1 MECAAMKRMKLLRPY
16 SSYRAGQIVDVPG
29 GLAADWIARK
39 IAVEDKQAPLIE
51 TASVERPVETA
62 DATPRRRRRT

>member
-1 MECAAMKRMKLLRPY
+1 MECPKVKKMKLLRPY
-16 SSYRAGQIVDVPG
+16 SSYRAGQVVEVPG

-39 IAVEDKQAPLIE
+39 IAIEDKQSELIE
-51 TASVERPVETA
+51 TAAVDLKVETA

>member
-1 MECAAMKRMKLLRPY
+1 MKRMKLLRPY
-16 SSYRAGQIVDVPG
+16 SSYRTGQVVEVPG

-51 TASVERPVETA
+51 TAAVDQVVETA

>member
-1 MECAAMKRMKLLRPY
+1 MKKMKLLRPY
-16 SSYRAGQIVDVPG
+16 SSYRAGQVVEVPG

-39 IAVEDKQAPLIE
+39 IAIEEKQSELIE
-51 TASVERPVETA
+51 TAAVDLKVETA

>member
-1 MECAAMKRMKLLRPY
+1 MECPKVKKMKLLRPY
-16 SSYRAGQIVDVPG
+16 SSYRAGQVVEVPG

-39 IAVEDKQAPLIE
+39 IAIEDKQSELIE
-51 TASVERPVETA
+51 TAAVDPKVETA

>member
-1 MECAAMKRMKLLRPY
+1 MERAKVKKMKLLRPY
-16 SSYRAGQIVDVPG
+16 SSYRAGQVVEVPG

-39 IAVEDKQAPLIE
+39 IAIEEKQGELIE
-51 TASVERPVETA
+51 TAAVDLKVETA

>member
-1 MECAAMKRMKLLRPY
+1 MKKMKLLRPY
-16 SSYRAGQIVDVPG
+16 SSYRAGQVVEVPG

-39 IAVEDKQAPLIE
+39 IAIEEKQGELIE
-51 TASVERPVETA
+51 TAAVDLKVETA

>member
-1 MECAAMKRMKLLRPY
+1 MKRMKLLRPY
-16 SSYRAGQIVDVPG
+16 SSYRTGQVVEVPG

-39 IAVEDKQAPLIE
+39 IAVEDKQAALIE
-51 TASVERPVETA
+51 TAAVERPVETA

>member
-1 MECAAMKRMKLLRPY
+1 MKKMKMLRPY
-16 SSYRAGQIVDVPG
+16 SSYRTGQVVEVPG

-51 TASVERPVETA
+51 TAAVDQVVETA

>member
-1 MECAAMKRMKLLRPY
+1 MECPKVKKMKLLRPY
-16 SSYRAGQIVDVPG
+16 SSYRAGQVVEVPG

-39 IAVEDKQAPLIE
+39 IAIEEKQSELIE
-51 TASVERPVETA
+51 TAAVDLKVETA